1 MKTEVFTIA
10 LLSLSVAIGINLSA
24 QDNSHFKNKDKS
36 SKSEWNIGVYPDGI
50 QRYGHGFSEP
60 NDFTPEEYEYIAKN
74 YSIFTVEKRH
84 AWGDYGPKPNTEA
97 ATI

>member
-1 MKTEVFTIA
+1 MKTGLLTIV
-10 LLSLSVAIGINLSA
+10 LLSLLVMVETGLSA
-24 QDNSHFKNKDKS
+24 QEHTHYGNR
-36 SKSEWNIGVYPDGI
+36 I

-84 AWGDYGPKPNTEA
+84 AWGDYGPNT
-97 ATI
+97 